1 MRKLL
6 GTEGIRGIGN
16 KYPLT
21 IDICLKLTKAF
32 SFATFS
38 SLGIDTYLIGI
49 CPVFSILILTN
60 YMKADCGIMISS
72 SHNHFSDNGIKINRC
87 GRRRTRGNY
96 GRS

>member
-6 GTEGIRGIGN
+6 GTDGIRGIAK

-21 IDICLKLTKAF
+21 IDICLKLSKAF

-38 SLGIDTYLIGI
+38 SLGIDTHIIGI
-49 CPVFSILILTN
+49 CPTPSISILTN
-60 YMKADCGIMISS
+60 YMKADCGIMIST

-87 GRRRTRGNY
+87 GRRRTLGNY